1 MENQQLATISAP
13 HSTHTESQSKNSLI
27 REWVTKLA
35 LNSGAALDAQAL
47 AFYTALWE
55 EGFSDLPFN
64 VLEAALRKT
73 LRTCKF

>member
-1 MENQQLATISAP
+1 
-13 HSTHTESQSKNSLI
+13 
-27 REWVTKLA
+27 VTKLA